1 MGRHRAEPVEH
12 RRGRRTPETG
22 TTARRNPELLA
33 WGVFLTGTSA
43 LSLTW
48 AEIPAGPA
56 AGASALLL
64 TAFILAWYL
73 SPAAATKA
81 ATSDA
86 AVPARIPALQPSPV
100 SGPVAGPGNS
110 GAPDTAAPS
119 VAEAIAAAAAAK
131 AAAPEEAPL
140 PRIPAAPEAV
150 REFLG
155 STDRPSF
162 QQDGPSRWTRTFGPP
177 ETGSLP
183 LQPYVP
189 TRRRT
194 PAAPA
199 TDRRDRSQRSHSSF

>member
-12 RRGRRTPETG
+12 RRGRRTPGTG

-43 LSLTW
+43 LSLLW

-64 TAFILAWYL
+64 AAFVLAWYL
-73 SPAAATKA
+73 SPAAATKSETA
-81 ATSDA
+81 DAPVPADA
-86 AVPARIPALQPSPV
+86 AARI
-100 SGPVAGPGNS
+100 
-110 GAPDTAAPS
+110 PS
-119 VAEAIAAAAAAK
+119 VAEAVAAAAAAK
-131 AAAPEEAPL
+131 AAAPKEAPL

-155 STDRPSF
+155 SPDRPSF

-194 PAAPA
+194 PAVPA
-199 TDRRDRSQRSHSSF
+199 ADRRDRTQRSHSSF